1 MNTPDTQSES
11 PWSASDMWAYLESLN
26 WKKNMLP
33 LVGVMAH
40 YELLEQQLA
49 AAKQALMDIEERFVD
64 GCDTYDDWLFMG
76 KAARAALGDGL
87 RGPWTAVDG
96 DRDSLEVHDADGG
109 LVCVPYGETVGEVV
123 QRAGAIA
130 STPRLLQQL
139 EQERQDRDQLEK
151 DICRALGERNDARAW
166 SSKLADIAD
175 DLRACLA
182 DERALSNE
190 MAAQLE
196 HASFAYD
203 PGGCQKMFEAWK
215 EARRA

>member
-1 MNTPDTQSES
+1 
-11 PWSASDMWAYLESLN
+11 MWAYLESLN

-33 LVGVMAH
+33 LVRVMAH

-76 KAARAALGDGL
+76 KTARAALGDGL

-130 STPRLLQQL
+130 STPRLLQQ
-139 EQERQDRDQLEK
+139 
-151 DICRALGERNDARAW
+151 
-166 SSKLADIAD
+166 IA
-175 DLRACLA
+175 A
-182 DERALSNE
+182 ERALADRLANALVESMERLGVCAGHRNVLDQWRE
-190 MAAQLE
+190 GRR
-196 HASFAYD
+196 D
-203 PGGCQKMFEAWK
+203 P
-215 EARRA
+215 